1 MRRIRQHGTA
11 AELAVRRIASSLHL
25 RYTIRNKDLPGS
37 PDLANRKRHFAIFV
51 HGCFWHRHSHC
62 RRTTTPKS
70 NRTFW
75 MHKFAQNQA
84 RDFAVT
90 TALRALAFRV
100 IIVWECEVG
109 NLALVKRRLRVL
121 DGNTKLDQSFDS

>member
-1 MRRIRQHGTA
+1 
-11 AELAVRRIASSLHL
+11 
-25 RYTIRNKDLPGS
+25 
-37 PDLANRKRHFAIFV
+37 
-51 HGCFWHRHSHC
+51 
-62 RRTTTPKS
+62 
-70 NRTFW
+70 